1 MCGILGTTNL
11 LTSNEVVMQALD
23 HIIQRGPDNQSIK
36 SNGKV
41 IFGHTR
47 LSIVDLD
54 VRSNQPFTYFHK
66 ERSIFLTFN
75 GEIYNFIEIREALI
89 VKGYKFNTE
98 SDTEVVCAAYC
109 EYGMDCFDL
118 FEGMWAIAINEE
130 EKLIL
135 SRDRVG
141 KKPLHY
147 SVSKDENV
155 HFGSS
160 LRSVQILT
168 NNKQISSSAV
178 ELYFALGFIPSH
190 FTIYSDIYKVE
201 PGKIMVFEKSNS
213 TFNLILE
220 KKSNF
225 NQSNFN
231 KSKTIKKQ
239 FFNAVNKRLI
249 SDVPVATLMSG
260 GIDST
265 IVTVLINKIKPKT
278 PAFFVDFDDAVLSEN
293 KWANYLA
300 KRNKIK
306 LNTLLLSSE
315 KLQAAF
321 QDYYKVYEE
330 PFSDYSGIPS
340 IAIFKHVSSEYK
352 VILTGDG
359 GDELFYGY
367 PSYHRKYVIFTLFD
381 IIKLFKG
388 YNFLSKKL
396 KKIVSGNKSEL
407 ESNFLKNH
415 GVVSLFA
422 SKFIN
427 DIFNKNIKKSFIK
440 GVINY
445 DREFY
450 NIPEK
455 YMVKIDRASMF
466 SGVEVRSPFLDEHLL
481 SKVKITSLWLLFTP
495 YSSKLYLKL
504 IYFKL
509 FGFKYLK
516 AAKKGFTPP
525 IQNLRDNN
533 FKEKDYIKLK
543 NYLEVNYSSIANQIN
558 LLQYSSLLEDLIL
571 FDRFFFFN
579 EWLKRENLI

>member
-1 MCGILGTTNL
+1 M
-11 LTSNEVVMQALD
+11 
-23 HIIQRGPDNQSIK
+23 
-36 SNGKV
+36 
-41 IFGHTR
+41 
-47 LSIVDLD
+47 DLD

-109 EYGMDCFDL
+109 EFGMDCFDL
-118 FEGMWAIAINEE
+118 FVGMWAIAINEG

-147 SVSKDENV
+147 SVSRDGNV
-155 HFGSS
+155 HFESS

-168 NNKQISSSAV
+168 NSKQISSSAV

-201 PGKIMVFEKSNS
+201 PAKIMVFEKSKS

-225 NQSNFN
+225 NQSNFD
-231 KSKTIKKQ
+231 KSLTIKKQ
-239 FFNAVNKRLI
+239 LFNAVKKRLI

-278 PAFFVDFDDAVLSEN
+278 PAFFVDFDDAVLSE
-293 KWANYLA
+293 KKLANYLA

-306 LNTLLLSSE
+306 LNTHLLSTE
-315 KLQAAF
+315 KITAAF

-330 PFSDYSGIPS
+330 PFADNSGIPS
-340 IAIFKHVSSEYK
+340 IEIFKHVSSEYK

-367 PSYHRKYVIFTLFD
+367 SHYYRKFIVFKLFN
-381 IIKLFKG
+381 IIKLFKNSKFLPKNL
-388 YNFLSKKL
+388 YN
-396 KKIVSGNKSEL
+396 VASGNKSEF
-407 ESNFLKNH
+407 ESNYIKNH
-415 GVVSLFA
+415 SIVTSF
-422 SKFIN
+422 SEKYIN

-440 GVINY
+440 G
-445 DREFY
+445 
-450 NIPEK
+450 NIK
-455 YMVKIDRASMF
+455 
-466 SGVEVRSPFLDEHLL
+466 
-481 SKVKITSLWLLFTP
+481 
-495 YSSKLYLKL
+495 
-504 IYFKL
+504 
-509 FGFKYLK
+509 
-516 AAKKGFTPP
+516 
-525 IQNLRDNN
+525 
-533 FKEKDYIKLK
+533 
-543 NYLEVNYSSIANQIN
+543 
-558 LLQYSSLLEDLIL
+558 
-571 FDRFFFFN
+571 
-579 EWLKRENLI
+579 